1 MRLPIIRPI
10 IAFFTLIALAGSS
23 AAIAAPSDIDAAN
36 IDRSV
41 APSADF
47 YRYAVGGWLS
57 RNGIPADRTSWGA
70 FDEIQKTNEARL
82 IAILESPEVTDAAI
96 GSEAR
101 KIGDMYGACM
111 DVAGVELAGLDALA
125 PTFREIASARS
136 TRDLTKLFARA
147 NFSGS
152 DADFGFSSEQDPADA
167 RRVIVGLGQG
177 GLSLPTRDYYLSNAP
192 RSKAIRAA
200 FVRELDRTFAL
211 LGDGDPAASAASVL
225 AFETQ
230 LARISRTPDALRDPI
245 ANYHPMPIVRVNA
258 LAPHI
263 DWNALFVQSGVPTRA
278 LARIDVGQPE
288 FFAGFDTLV
297 ASTPLATWKAYLRWH
312 EVSTHVVALPKAY
325 RDVAFAFNK
334 EFSGQP
340 VRTPRNRQCARLVDG
355 TLGFALGNIYVAKY
369 FPPSAKARAIAEI
382 VAIKSALRDEIEHVA
397 WMGPQTRA
405 AALAKLAKLSTA
417 KVGYP
422 DKPRSYATL
431 AISRTDLLSNLLAS
445 DRLETTRQIAKVGK
459 PVDRSEWGLTPQTVN
474 AYYNPSMNEIVVPA
488 GILEAPFF
496 DANADDATNFG
507 GIGAVIGHELT
518 HGFDDEG
525 SQFDG
530 DGNLHA
536 IVTKVDSVKFHAR
549 VGCIV
554 AQADAFV
561 VPSLGLHLNGKLD
574 AGEAAADIGGTTIAY
589 HALHSG
595 TKPATGRPAAGF
607 TADQRFFL
615 NWAQVW
621 RDKTRPQAMR
631 AQVLGDP
638 HPVSLYRVNATL
650 ANEQAFYTAFSV
662 KPSDAMY
669 RAPEKRCSV
678 W

>member
-1 MRLPIIRPI
+1 MRIH
-10 IAFFTLIALAGSS
+10 TLRRIVACFSLFALVIPS
-23 AAIAAPSDIDAAN
+23 AALAAPSGINSAN
-36 IDRSV
+36 LDRAV

-47 YRYAVGGWLS
+47 YRYAVGGWLA
-57 RNGIPADRTSWGA
+57 RNSIPADRTSWGA
-70 FDEIQKTNEARL
+70 FDEIQKINEARL
-82 IAILESPEVTDAAI
+82 IGILESPEVTDAKV

-111 DVAGVELAGLDALA
+111 DVAGVELAGTRALD
-125 PTFREIASARS
+125 PTFRDIARAR
-136 TRDLTKLFARA
+136 TTHDLTGLFARA
-147 NFSGS
+147 TFSGS

-200 FVRELDRTFAL
+200 FVREVKETFAL
-211 LGDGDPAASAASVL
+211 LGDADPAASAAAVL
-225 AFETQ
+225 ALETR
-230 LARISRTPDALRDPI
+230 LARVSRTPDALRDPI
-245 ANYHPMPIVRVNA
+245 ANYHPMPVARVGA

-263 DWNALFVQSGVPTRA
+263 DWNAFFTKSGVPARG

-297 ASTPLATWKAYLRWH
+297 ATTPIATWKTYLRWH
-312 EVSTHVVALPKAY
+312 QVSTHTVALPKAY
-325 RDVAFAFNK
+325 RDVAFAFHK

-340 VRTPRNRQCARLVDG
+340 VRTPRNRQCARLVDA
-355 TLGFALGNIYVAKY
+355 TLGFALGNAYVAKY
-369 FPPSAKARAIAEI
+369 FPPTAKARAQAEI
-382 VAIKSALRDEIEHVA
+382 VAIKAALRDEIEHVA

-431 AISRTDLLSNLLAS
+431 AISRANLLGDVLAS
-445 DRLETTRQIAKVGK
+445 DRLENARQIAKVGK

-496 DANADDATNFG
+496 DATADDATNFG

-536 IVTKVDSVKFHAR
+536 IVTKADSAKFHAR

-589 HALHSG
+589 HALHAAS
-595 TKPATGRPAAGF
+595 TDASIAPAAGF

-621 RDKTRPQAMR
+621 RDETRPQAMR

-638 HPVSLYRVNATL
+638 HPVSVYRVNATL
-650 ANEQAFYTAFSV
+650 ANEGAFYAAFAV
-662 KPSDAMY
+662 KPGDAMY

>member
-1 MRLPIIRPI
+1 MRLLLFRRSV
-10 IAFFTLIALAGSS
+10 ALCATISLFGSS
-23 AAIAAPSDIDAAN
+23 AALATPLGIDAAN
-36 IDRSV
+36 IDRAV
-41 APSADF
+41 KPSTDF
-47 YRYAVGGWLS
+47 YQYAVGGWLA

-70 FDEIQKTNEARL
+70 FDEIQKKNEARL
-82 IAILESPEVTDAAI
+82 VGILESPEVTDAKV
-96 GSEAR
+96 GTEAR

-111 DVAGVELAGLDALA
+111 DVAGVELTGIGALA
-125 PTFREIASARS
+125 PTFREIARARS
-136 TRDLTKLFARA
+136 AHDLTNLFERA
-147 NFSGS
+147 TFTGS
-152 DADFGFSSEQDPADA
+152 NADFGFSSEQDPADA

-192 RSKAIRAA
+192 RSKAIRSA
-200 FVRELDRTFAL
+200 FARELKATFAL
-211 LGDGDPAASAASVL
+211 LGDRDPARSAASVL
-225 AFETQ
+225 ALETR

-245 ANYHPMPIVRVNA
+245 ANYHPMPIARVDA

-263 DWNALFVQSGVPTRA
+263 DWHEFFARSGVPATA
-278 LARIDVGQPE
+278 LSRIDVGQPE

-297 ASTPLATWKAYLRWH
+297 ATTPIAMWKSYLRWH
-312 EVSTHVVALPKAY
+312 QVATHFVALPKAY
-325 RDVAFAFNK
+325 RDVAFAFQK

-340 VRTPRNRQCARLVDG
+340 VRTPRNRACARLVDA
-355 TLGFALGNIYVAKY
+355 TLGFALGNAYVAKY

-382 VAIKSALRDEIEHVA
+382 VAVKTALHDEIEHVA

-431 AISRTDLLSNLLAS
+431 AISRTNLLGNVLAS
-445 DRLETTRQIAKVGK
+445 DRLENARQIAKVGK

-474 AYYNPSMNEIVVPA
+474 AYYDPSMNEIVVPA

-536 IVTKVDSVKFHAR
+536 IVTKADSAKFHAR

-554 AQADAFV
+554 AQADGFV
-561 VPSLGLHLNGKLD
+561 VPGLGLHLNGKLD

-589 HALHSG
+589 HALRTAS
-595 TKPATGRPAAGF
+595 TDASTAPVAGF

-650 ANEQAFYTAFSV
+650 ANEEPFYTAFAV
-662 KPSDAMY
+662 KPGDAMY
-669 RAPEKRCSV
+669 RPPAKRCAV

>member
-1 MRLPIIRPI
+1 M
-10 IAFFTLIALAGSS
+10 
-23 AAIAAPSDIDAAN
+23 AAPSGLDSAN
-36 IDRSV
+36 IDRAV
-41 APSADF
+41 RPSTDF
-47 YRYAVGGWLS
+47 YQYAVGGWLA

-82 IAILESPEVTDAAI
+82 IGILESPDVTDAKV

-111 DVAGVELAGLDALA
+111 DVAGVELAGIDALE
-125 PTFREIASARS
+125 PTFREIAKARS
-136 TRDLTKLFARA
+136 THDLTKLFERA
-147 NFSGS
+147 TFAGS

-177 GLSLPTRDYYLSNAP
+177 GLSLPTREYYLSNAP

-200 FVRELDRTFAL
+200 FVREVESTFAL
-211 LGDGDPAASAASVL
+211 LGDRDPAASAASML

-245 ANYHPMPIVRVNA
+245 ANYHPMPIVRLSA
-258 LAPHI
+258 LAPHV
-263 DWNALFVQSGVPTRA
+263 DWNEFFARSGVPTRA

-288 FFAGFDTLV
+288 FFAGFDRLV
-297 ASTPLATWKAYLRWH
+297 ATTPLATWKTYLRWH
-312 EVSTHVVALPKAY
+312 EISTHVVALPRTY
-325 RDVAFAFNK
+325 RDVAFAFQK

-340 VRTPRNRQCARLVDG
+340 VRTPRNRLCARLVDA
-355 TLGFALGNIYVAKY
+355 TLGFALGNVYVAKY

-382 VAIKSALRDEIEHVA
+382 VAVKTALRDEIENVA

-431 AISRTDLLSNLLAS
+431 AISRTNLLGDVLAS
-445 DRLETTRQIAKVGK
+445 DRLENARQIAKVGK

-496 DANADDATNFG
+496 DAGADDATNFG

-536 IVTKVDSVKFHAR
+536 IVTKADSAKFHAR

-561 VPSLGLHLNGKLD
+561 VPSLGIHLNGKLD

-589 HALHSG
+589 HALR
-595 TKPATGRPAAGF
+595 TATDASTGPVAQVAGY

-631 AQVLGDP
+631 AQILGDP
-638 HPVSLYRVNATL
+638 HPVSVYRVNATL
-650 ANEQAFYTAFSV
+650 ANEEPFYAAFAV
-662 KPSDAMY
+662 KPGDAMY
-669 RAPEKRCSV
+669 RSPAKRCSV

>member
-1 MRLPIIRPI
+1 MIFRPFASCLTI
-10 IAFFTLIALAGSS
+10 LSLIGTLAGP
-23 AAIAAPSDIDAAN
+23 ARASDVAGAN
-36 IDRSV
+36 IDRTV
-41 APSADF
+41 APAADF

-82 IAILESPEVTDAAI
+82 IAILESPDVADAAI
-96 GSEAR
+96 GTEAR

-111 DVAGVELAGLDALA
+111 DLAGVELAGVGALA
-125 PTFREIASARS
+125 PAFREIASAGS
-136 TRDLTKLFARA
+136 THDLTKLFARA
-147 NFSGS
+147 SFTGS

-192 RSKAIRAA
+192 RSKTIRVA
-200 FVRELDRTFAL
+200 FVRELKETFAL
-211 LGDGDPAASAASVL
+211 LGDGDPAASAASIL
-225 AFETQ
+225 AFETR

-245 ANYHPMPIVRVNA
+245 ANYHPMPIARVSA

-263 DWNALFVQSGVPTRA
+263 DWNTLFVQSGVPTTA
-278 LARIDVGQPE
+278 FARIDVGQPE
-288 FFAGFDTLV
+288 FFAGFDNLV
-297 ASTPLATWKAYLRWH
+297 ATIPLATWKTYLRWH
-312 EVSTHVVALPKAY
+312 QISTHIVALPKAF

-340 VRTPRNRQCARLVDG
+340 VRTPRNRQCARLVDQ
-355 TLGFALGNIYVAKY
+355 TLGFALGNVYVAKY
-369 FPPSAKARAIAEI
+369 FPPAAKARAIAEI
-382 VAIKSALRDEIEHVA
+382 VAVKTALRDEIKHVA

-431 AISRTDLLSNLLAS
+431 AVSRTDLLRNVLAS
-445 DRLETTRQIAKVGK
+445 DRLEMTRQIAKVGK

-496 DANADDATNFG
+496 DATADDATNFG

-536 IVTKVDSVKFHAR
+536 IVTKADSAKFHAR

-589 HALHSG
+589 HALRTAAKDTSG
-595 TKPATGRPAAGF
+595 APDAGF
-607 TADQRFFL
+607 TTDQRFFL

-650 ANEQAFYTAFSV
+650 ANEEAFYAAFSV
-662 KPSDAMY
+662 KPGDAMY
-669 RAPEKRCSV
+669 RAPAKRCAV